1 MGLEGA
7 IELGFAKELAAAGS
21 VSLVGEAARR
31 RLHESLL
38 HAGLERAGATSVA
51 RTLETDDVI
60 DPAESRAWVLSALE
74 VCARDEPETG
84 GRRRRR
90 PCVSPW

>member
-1 MGLEGA
+1 MP
-7 IELGFAKELAAAGS
+7 
-21 VSLVGEAARR
+21 AARQQ
-31 RLHESLL
+31 LFESLL
-38 HAGLERAGATSVA
+38 EASRERGAALGVA